1 MKNFLR
7 AICVLP
13 ALLAGTVAYATAS
26 NKELEA
32 RANAAD
38 QRLGTLEGRV
48 NQSLLDLQRQIE
60 KSQQELRNLRGQIE
74 EARHQL
80 ESLQQQQRDLY
91 GDVDRRLLVIENG
104 AGGGTPVAGGGST
117 RAPDAVF
124 ADESAVYGD
133 AFAAMKAG
141 RYEEA
146 VRGFQMYLAKYP
158 RGPRADNATYW
169 LGEAQFVQSQFEG
182 ALKAFQDVASFP
194 GIAPAGRC
202 DVQGRAV
209 PVRAQG
215 VQERPHHARQG
226 DFDLSRIGS
235 GETGAGEARHDERR
249 GPVSRLK
256 ITETFVSIQG
266 EADAVGWPTLF
277 IRLTGC
283 PLRCGYCDTQYSF
296 YGGEWQQVDALIE
309 GARASGVRHVCVTG
323 GEPLAQKACLE
334 LMTGLCDAGFAV
346 SLETSGAL
354 DIACR

>member
-1 MKNFLR
+1 MKTFLR
-7 AICVLP
+7 VICVLP
-13 ALLAGTVAYATAS
+13 ALLAGTVVHATAS

-32 RANAAD
+32 RADASD
-38 QRLGTLEGRV
+38 QRLGALEGRV

-182 ALKAFQDVASFP
+182 ALKAFQDVAAFP
-194 GIAPAGRC
+194 
-202 DVQGRAV
+202 
-209 PVRAQG
+209 
-215 VQERPHHARQG
+215 E
-226 DFDLSRIGS
+226 SR
-235 GETGAGEARHDERR
+235 
-249 GPVSRLK
+249 RL
-256 ITETFVSIQG
+256 
-266 EADAVGWPTLF
+266 ADAMYKVALCQYELKAFKNARTTLGKV
-277 IRLTGC
+277 ISTY
-283 PLRCGYCDTQYSF
+283 PESEAAKQA
-296 YGGEWQQVDALIE
+296 QVKLGMMNAE
-309 GARASGVRHVCVTG
+309 GR
-323 GEPLAQKACLE
+323 
-334 LMTGLCDAGFAV
+334 
-346 SLETSGAL
+346 
-354 DIACR
+354 